1 MERFANVS
9 LTDPFASR
17 IFDLSLIFTSLKTN
31 NSTVLMGGN
40 LAYHCINV
48 IMQNNIYAC
57 KVCLT
62 QLERAEAHRLSF
74 QKPNVRLREREYIRR
89 ISDKRRKFT
98 VK

>member
-1 MERFANVS
+1 
-9 LTDPFASR
+9 
-17 IFDLSLIFTSLKTN
+17 
-31 NSTVLMGGN
+31 
-40 LAYHCINV
+40 
-48 IMQNNIYAC
+48 MQNNIYAC